1 MDENYILALDM
12 ASKESGINEP
22 TVKTVDTDTDLQSAE
37 FETLNW
43 YKVDIFR
50 VILFYF
56 LGFLSLGIL
65 LLFSYWFPRV
75 KCYFIGQ
82 RCEANSAT
90 HVMIR
95 DLDNN
100 WNLITI
106 HSVAFEN
113 KDLLINES
121 QDGHEQAKLVLEQTY
136 QFRYFVFR
144 HARYVI
150 NEGLTQK
157 QTGYDV
163 GYTCEQIYQI
173 AANGTLPSSD
183 DRAKQYGPNLI
194 DVPVKS
200 YLQLFIEEVL
210 NPFYIFQ
217 LFSII
222 VWILVNYYYYAGAV
236 CIISIVS
243 ISLSVYQTRQNM
255 DQLKKM
261 IAFSCKVTVHRGASI
276 HPNTPSY
283 ELYPGD
289 VIEIPRTGIR
299 VPCDCALISGN
310 AIVNE
315 SMLTGESVPVFKTPL
330 PHDTEEIY
338 SATANKRQTL
348 FNGTEVI
355 QTRNLPNSKVLAFVI
370 RTGYSTSK
378 GELVRSI
385 IYPVPTRLRFYR
397 QSLKFLAFLI
407 VLGIIGMLYTLIYQI
422 IVGEKIGTVF
432 LLMADLFTTAV
443 PPSLPAAMTV
453 GVIYALARLK
463 KRKVFCIS
471 PQRINVCGKIKCVCF
486 DKTGTLTEDG
496 LCFWGVV
503 PVSGTGKEP
512 VRRPNELGITP
523 ITIAMASCHS
533 LTLVNGQLIGDSV
546 DLNIFKSTGWV
557 LEEPQ
562 EETNRFDLLVPALV
576 RAPNTD
582 CKFEAGILHQYP
594 FSSELQRMSVV
605 VKSLRDDQPGN
616 LVLYSKGSPE
626 MIASLSLPESL
637 PTNFTE
643 TLTLYTKMGLRVLA
657 IAYKDLTIPWH
668 KVSRIPRH
676 EMESELCFLG
686 LILMQNTLKPVTT
699 GVIRELSTADIRVVM
714 ITGDNLLTA
723 VNVAMECELINPNHK
738 VFVISINDD
747 TTLNSPNC
755 IDNDIIFTPQDNE
768 ACIEPTSG
776 RDPLQQLPHDNY
788 SLAISGT
795 TFEQIHKHASRY
807 ILTAVIL
814 KCAVFA
820 RMSPKQKSVVVEE
833 LQKLEY
839 VVAMCGDG
847 ANDCGALKSAD
858 VGVSLSDSEAS
869 VASHFTSKI
878 QDITCIPVVVKEGRT
893 ALVTSFSIFKF
904 MALYSVTEFTSVVI
918 LYWWL
923 SNLGDWQY
931 LYIDLIQ
938 VFALAL
944 VMGYTGPYS
953 RLAVR
958 RPSANLVNSVN
969 LASCAVHM
977 VLAIAFQVCSYLLLR
992 TTLWYVSAD
1001 LIPLAPFDD
1010 TYHTNFEDSVIF
1022 AFSTF
1027 QYLIFAFVFSVG
1039 PPYRMPFYTNIYF
1052 VACFIVLT
1060 LLSLVFTFLP
1070 GYNLNILNQIYNFI
1084 QIKYIYSWTFKLG
1097 LVLFAGVHLCVSM
1110 IVEDFIIQT
1119 EYFRLLVHFIL
1130 CKRRQKNLYKRLLID
1145 LKTDLD
1151 VFRDAVLHIK

>member
-1 MDENYILALDM
+1 M
-12 ASKESGINEP
+12 ATKGGLINDTP
-22 TVKTVDTDTDLQSAE
+22 AKTPDTDSNLQSVE
-37 FETLNW
+37 YKTLKW
-43 YKVDIFR
+43 YKVGISR
-50 VILFYF
+50 VIIFYF

-65 LLFSYWFPRV
+65 LLISYWFPRV
-75 KCYFIGQ
+75 KCYFIGR
-82 RCEANSAT
+82 RCEARNAT

-95 DLDNN
+95 DLDND
-100 WNLITI
+100 WNLIKI
-106 HSVAFEN
+106 QVVPIDN

-121 QDGHEQAKLVLEQTY
+121 QEEQEQAKLVLQQMY
-136 QFRYFVFR
+136 LFRYFIFR
-144 HARYVI
+144 HARYII
-150 NEGLTQK
+150 NEEEGFAQK

-173 AANGTLPSSD
+173 AAQGTIPCSN

-217 LFSII
+217 IFSIVI
-222 VWILVNYYYYAGAV
+222 WILVNYYYYAGAV
-236 CIISIVS
+236 FIISVVS

-255 DQLKKM
+255 VQLKKM
-261 IAFSCKVTVHRGASI
+261 IAFSCNVTVHRGASI
-276 HPNTPSY
+276 YSNTPSSD
-283 ELYPGD
+283 LYPGD
-289 VIEIPRTGIR
+289 VIEIPRTGLR

-330 PHDTEEIY
+330 PHDTEETY
-338 SATANKRQTL
+338 NVTANKRQTL
-348 FNGTEVI
+348 FNGTDVI

-385 IYPVPTRLRFYR
+385 IYPNPTRLRFYR

-407 VLGIIGMLYTLIYQI
+407 LLGVIGMLYTLIYQKI
-422 IVGEKIGTVF
+422 EGEETFTVI
-432 LLMADLFTTAV
+432 LQMADLFTTAV

-453 GVIYALARLK
+453 GIIYALTRLK

-503 PVSGTGKEP
+503 PVSDTSKEP

-523 ITIAMASCHS
+523 LTIAMASCHS
-533 LTLVNGQLIGDSV
+533 LTLVNNQLVGDSV
-546 DLNIFKSTGWV
+546 DLSIFKSTGWMF
-557 LEEPQ
+557 EEPQ

-605 VKSLRDDQPGN
+605 VKSLRNEQPGD

-626 MIASLSLPESL
+626 MIASLSVPGSL
-637 PTNFTE
+637 PSNFTE

-657 IAYKDLTIPWH
+657 IAYKDLTMPWH
-668 KVSRIPRH
+668 KVSRIPRL
-676 EMESELCFLG
+676 EMESELNFLG

-699 GVIRELSTADIRVVM
+699 SVIRELNTADIRVVM

-723 VNVAMECELINPNHK
+723 VNVAMECEVINPK
-738 VFVISINDD
+738 QQVFVISVRD
-747 TTLNSPNC
+747 TTSCC
-755 IDNDIIFTPQDNE
+755 IDSDIMFTPQKNE
-768 ACIEPTSG
+768 ACSKPISG
-776 RDPLQQLPHDNY
+776 HDPLQQLPTDNY
-788 SLAISGT
+788 CLAVSGSA
-795 TFEQIHKHASRY
+795 FEQIHKQASKHV
-807 ILTAVIL
+807 LTAVLL

-833 LQKLEY
+833 LQKLDY

-878 QDITCIPVVVKEGRT
+878 QDISCIPVVVKEGRT

-918 LYWWL
+918 LYYWL

-938 VFALAL
+938 IFALAL
-944 VMGYTGPYS
+944 VMGYTRPYT

-958 RPSANLVNSVN
+958 RPSANLVNSIN
-969 LASCAVHM
+969 LISCAVHI
-977 VLAIAFQVCSYLLLR
+977 VLVISFQVCSYLLLR

-1001 LIPLAPFDD
+1001 LVPKAAFDD
-1010 TYHTNFEDSVIF
+1010 SYLASFEDSVIF

-1027 QYLIFAFVFSVG
+1027 QYLILAFIFSVG

-1052 VACFIVLT
+1052 VACFIILT

-1070 GYNLNILNQIYNFI
+1070 GYNSLIVLNQVYDFI

-1097 LVLFAGVHLCVSM
+1097 LVLFAGVHLCISM

-1119 EYFRLLVHFIL
+1119 ECFRLLVHFIL
-1130 CKRRQKNLYKRLLID
+1130 CKRRQKNLYKRLLVD
-1145 LKTDLD
+1145 LKTDPD
-1151 VFRDAVLHIK
+1151 VFRDTVLRLK

>member
-1 MDENYILALDM
+1 M
-12 ASKESGINEP
+12 AAKGGGIND
-22 TVKTVDTDTDLQSAE
+22 TTIKTADTDSDLQPIE
-37 FETLNW
+37 YKTLNW
-43 YKVDIFR
+43 YKVDISR
-50 VILFYF
+50 VVVFYF

-65 LLFSYWFPRV
+65 LLVSYWFPRV
-75 KCYFIGQ
+75 KCFIIGQ
-82 RCEANSAT
+82 RCEARSAT
-90 HVMIR
+90 HAMIR
-95 DLDNN
+95 DLDND
-100 WNLITI
+100 WNLIKI
-106 HSVAFEN
+106 HSVHFNN
-113 KDLLINES
+113 KDLLINEA
-121 QDGHEQAKLVLEQTY
+121 QDEHEEAKLVLEQTY
-136 QFRYFVFR
+136 LFRYFIFR
-144 HARYVI
+144 HARYIIDEV
-150 NEGLTQK
+150 EGSAQK

-173 AANGTLPSSD
+173 AANGTTPCSD
-183 DRAKQYGPNLI
+183 NRAKQYGHNLI

-217 LFSII
+217 IFSII
-222 VWILVNYYYYAGAV
+222 IWLLVNYYYYAGAV
-236 CIISIVS
+236 FLISIVS

-255 DQLKKM
+255 VQLKNM

-276 HPNTPSY
+276 HPNTPSSD
-283 ELYPGD
+283 LYPGD
-289 VIEIPRTGIR
+289 VIEIPRTGLR

-330 PHDTEEIY
+330 PHDAEEIY
-338 SATANKRQTL
+338 SVTANKRQTL
-348 FNGTEVI
+348 FNGTDVI

-385 IYPVPTRLRFYR
+385 IYPNPTRLRFYR

-407 VLGIIGMLYTLIYQI
+407 LLGVIGMLYTVIYQKLK
-422 IVGEKIGTVF
+422 GEKTFTVI
-432 LLMADLFTTAV
+432 LQMADLFTTAV

-453 GVIYALARLK
+453 GVIYAIARLK

-503 PVSGTGKEP
+503 PVSDTCKEP

-523 ITIAMASCHS
+523 LTIAMASCHS
-533 LTLVNGQLIGDSV
+533 LTLVNGQLVGDSV
-546 DLNIFKSTGWV
+546 DLHIFKSTDW
-557 LEEPQ
+557 LFEEPQ

-605 VKSLRDDQPGN
+605 VKCLRDGEPGD

-626 MIASLSLPESL
+626 MIASLSVAESL
-637 PTNFTE
+637 PGNFTE

-657 IAYKDLTIPWH
+657 IAYKELTMPWH

-676 EMESELCFLG
+676 EMESDLRFLG

-699 GVIRELSTADIRVVM
+699 SVIRELSTADIRVVM

-723 VNVAMECELINPNHK
+723 VNVAMECQLINPK
-738 VFVISINDD
+738 QQVFDISIKD
-747 TTLNSPNC
+747 TTLNTPNC
-755 IDNDIIFTPQDNE
+755 IDNNIIFTPQNNE
-768 ACIEPTSG
+768 ECFGTISG
-776 RDPLQQLPHDNY
+776 HDPLQQLPRNNY
-788 SLAISGT
+788 CLAVSGT
-795 TFEQIHKHASRY
+795 TFELIHTNASRHV
-807 ILTAVIL
+807 LTAVLL

-820 RMSPKQKSVVVEE
+820 RMSPKQKSIVVEE
-833 LQKLEY
+833 LQKLGY

-878 QDITCIPVVVKEGRT
+878 QDISCISVVVKEGRT

-938 VFALAL
+938 IFALAL
-944 VMGYTGPYS
+944 VMGYTKPYS

-958 RPSANLVNSVN
+958 RPSANLVNPIN
-969 LASCAVHM
+969 LISCAVHI
-977 VLAIAFQVCSYLLLR
+977 VLVITFQVCSYLLLR
-992 TTLWYVSAD
+992 TTLWYVPAD
-1001 LIPLAPFDD
+1001 LVPKAAFDD
-1010 TYHTNFEDSVIF
+1010 SYLTSFEDSVIF

-1027 QYLIFAFVFSVG
+1027 QYLILAFVFSVG

-1052 VACFIVLT
+1052 LVCFIILT

-1070 GYNLNILNQIYNFI
+1070 GYHLNILNQIYNFV

-1097 LVLFAGVHLCVSM
+1097 LVLFAGVHLCVST
-1110 IVEDFIIQT
+1110 IVEDFIVQT
-1119 EYFRLLVHFIL
+1119 ECFRLLVHFIL
-1130 CKRRQKNLYKRLLID
+1130 CKRRQKNLYKRLLVD
-1145 LKTDLD
+1145 LKTDYD
-1151 VFRDAVLHIK
+1151 VFRDTVLRLK